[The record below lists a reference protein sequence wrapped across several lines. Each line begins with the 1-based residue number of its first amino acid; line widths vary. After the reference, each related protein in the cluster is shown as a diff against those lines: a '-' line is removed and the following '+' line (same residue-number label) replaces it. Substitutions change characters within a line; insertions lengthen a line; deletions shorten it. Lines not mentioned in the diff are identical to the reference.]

1 MSAAEQLTE
10 VLDAKFRTPVR
21 WLIALVVFVIIGTT
35 AVVTIAYDVRQ
46 IAIDA
51 RRDAVEAKTTA
62 ADLRATVIGHERDI
76 AVLKSQLGRGGE

>member
-10 VLDAKFRTPVR
+10 VLDAKFRAPVR
-21 WLIALVVFVIIGTT
+21 WLIALVVFVTIGTT

-51 RRDAVEAKTTA
+51 RRDAQEAKSTA
-62 ADLRATVIGHERDI
+62 ADLRATVLGHERDI
-76 AVLKSQLGRGGE
+76 AVLKAQRGGGGE

>member
-21 WLIALVVFVIIGTT
+21 WLIALIVFVAIGTF
-35 AVVTIAYDVRQ
+35 AVVTMAYDVRQ

-51 RRDAVEAKTTA
+51 RREAAAAREAA
-62 ADLRATVIGHERDI
+62 ADLRATVIGHDRDI
-76 AVLKSQLGRGGE
+76 AVLKAQRGGGGE

>member
-21 WLIALVVFVIIGTT
+21 WLIALIVCVAIGTF
-35 AVVTIAYDVRQ
+35 AVVTMAYDVRQ

-51 RRDAVEAKTTA
+51 RREAAAAREAA
-62 ADLRATVIGHERDI
+62 ADLRATVIGHDRDI
-76 AVLKSQLGRGGE
+76 AVLKAQRGGGGE